1 MTSLIYMKEEIIEY
15 MEDFGSF
22 ETTKRPTVFLNKPQ
36 LYKNEMK
43 QFFWIYLK
51 LNTGTSQDQL
61 LDELNPTC
69 GLTKLAAN
77 H

>member
-15 MEDFGSF
+15 IEDFG
-22 ETTKRPTVFLNKPQ
+22 TKRPTVFLNKPQ

-43 QFFWIYLK
+43 QLFWIYLK